1 MAITVQMRHTRN
13 GIYKD
18 GFVGF
23 SWTYLFFGFF
33 VPLLRGHY
41 RYALYHFIIF
51 VLSGPLI
58 PFVQLILAFMFN
70 KWYTLDMIERGY
82 YFDCDHELKIYA
94 CDKLGVLYK

>member
-1 MAITVQMRHTRN
+1 MAITVQMRHGRN

-33 VPLLRGHY
+33 VPLFRGHY

-51 VLSGPLI
+51 ALSGPLI
-58 PFVQLILAFMFN
+58 PFVQIILAFKFN
-70 KWYTLDMIERGY
+70 KWYTLDLIERGY
-82 YFDCDHELKIYA
+82 YFDTTPELKVYA
-94 CDKLGVLYK
+94 CDKLGVINK

>member
-1 MAITVQMRHTRN
+1 MAIAIQMRHNRH

-18 GFVGF
+18 GYVGF

-70 KWYTLDMIERGY
+70 RWYTLDMIERGY
-82 YFDCDHELKIYA
+82 QFDTTPELKAYA
-94 CDKLGVLYK
+94 CEKLGVVNK

>member
-1 MAITVQMRHTRN
+1 MAIKVQMRHNRN

-18 GFVGF
+18 GYVGF

-33 VPLLRGHY
+33 VPLFRGHY

-58 PFVQLILAFMFN
+58 PLVQLVLAFKFN
-70 KWYTLDMIERGY
+70 RWYMLDLIEHGY
-82 YFDCDHELKIYA
+82 YFEDTVEMKAYA
-94 CDKLGVLYK
+94 CAKLGVQVK